1 MPNWCDNQLSITGPN
16 SVIDKIEK
24 IVKADDSH
32 KETGLLHF
40 MYPMPKALDNT
51 TAPLQNDATK
61 KEKEKAKKN
70 RFEYGFDNWYDWRC
84 ENWST
89 KWEVCEF
96 YGVDR
101 QYHSE
106 QSEGESTI
114 SFGFSSAWAPPIG
127 AYEKFLENN
136 SDCSVRAFYYEG
148 GCDFMGE
155 WYDGVDDCY
164 APSDYKSDD
173 CFWKDGVGET
183 LDDTFNITES
193 MAEYE
198 EEERQRKEA
207 EKEDVHEY
215 TKGNKMNIGEEV

>member
-24 IVKADDSH
+24 IVKDEDS
-32 KETGLLHF
+32 KNGLLNYFH
-40 MYPMPKALDNT
+40 PMPAELRDT
-51 TAPLQNDATK
+51 TADGSKDK
-61 KEKEKAKKN
+61 KMIKK
-70 RFEYGFDNWYDWRC
+70 YGHSDWYSWAC

-89 KWEVCEF
+89 KWDISEF

-101 QYHSE
+101 QYLTE

-114 SFGFSSAWAPPIG
+114 SFAFSSAWAPPIG
-127 AYEKFLENN
+127 AYEQFLIDNN
-136 SDCSVRAFYYEG
+136 DCSLKAYYYEG

-155 WYDGVDDCY
+155 WDNGSDDCY
-164 APSDYKSDD
+164 APSDYKSTDD
-173 CFWKDGVGET
+173 FWQDGVGST

-198 EEERQRKEA
+198 AEQEA

-215 TKGNKMNIGEEV
+215 VKGQAMNIGEDA

>member
-24 IVKADDSH
+24 IVKDEDS
-32 KETGLLHF
+32 KNGLLNYFH
-40 MYPMPKALDNT
+40 PMPAELRDT
-51 TAPLQNDATK
+51 TADGSKDK
-61 KEKEKAKKN
+61 KMIKK
-70 RFEYGFDNWYDWRC
+70 YGHSDWYSWAC

-89 KWEVCEF
+89 KWDISEF

-101 QYHSE
+101 QYLTE
-106 QSEGESTI
+106 QSEGESVIT
-114 SFGFSSAWAPPIG
+114 FGFSSAWAPPIG
-127 AYEKFLENN
+127 AYEKFLADHE
-136 SDCSVRAFYYEG
+136 DCSLRAFYYEG

-155 WYDGVDDCY
+155 WDNGIDDCY
-164 APSDYKSDD
+164 QPSDYKSTDD
-173 CFWKDGVGET
+173 FWQDGVGST

-198 EEERQRKEA
+198 AEQEA

-215 TKGNKMNIGEEV
+215 VKGKAMNIGEEA